1 MYHRHI
7 SNMVSEECF
16 EDLYFMI
23 SKRRHTSLQK
33 HCITI
38 KMRKRNK
45 ISIWLDSKPELE
57 QFHVAWVVWR
67 QIQRNQIKTL
77 GTREV
82 DTSEEKNKNC
92 RKEIGNRRKMQGN
105 KMKEK
110 RIITEV
116 VKTHG
121 GARVSEEDIT

>member
-1 MYHRHI
+1 
-7 SNMVSEECF
+7 
-16 EDLYFMI
+16 
-23 SKRRHTSLQK
+23 
-33 HCITI
+33 
-38 KMRKRNK
+38 MRKRNK